1 MNITDLAIMNTWCD
15 IVANDTR
22 KTNITNPDANI
33 FSNEKW
39 ALFFT
44 ALILHK
50 ITGQLDDAIIGQKH
64 QKGLL
69 QYTWKK
75 HNLSPEKLEQIN
87 CDSLQQYLQSQSVHQ
102 HASIMKVMHRCIPT
116 QVFLNTRHRMTS
128 KTWQRCKNV
137 MKTFFISS
145 NVTKKKTAC
154 TFCQDAMYHS
164 LNEMVKV
171 NTNIYIL
178 HSLEEVG

>member
-15 IVANDTR
+15 IVADDTR
-22 KTNITNPDANI
+22 KTNITNPDTNI
-33 FSNEKW
+33 FPNEKW

-44 ALILHK
+44 TLILHK
-50 ITGQLDDAIIGQKH
+50 NHRTIRRCNYWPKTPRRSITIHLE
-64 QKGLL
+64 
-69 QYTWKK
+69 K

-116 QVFLNTRHRMTS
+116 QVFLHTRQRMTS

-137 MKTFFISS
+137 MKPFFISSS
-145 NVTKKKTAC
+145 NVTKKNSMHILPRC
-154 TFCQDAMYHS
+154 YVS
-164 LNEMVKV
+164 L
-171 NTNIYIL
+171 
-178 HSLEEVG
+178 SQ